1 VCAPAGSASGIA
13 SWVGALSVDVTTLG
27 PIGLATSNPYTDD
40 AALVAEEAQ
49 HVESL
54 GFSTL
59 WRSGNLPMLA
69 AAVRATKA
77 IPVATGII
85 PVSSVP
91 AADVVST
98 YQALE
103 PGRFIVGLGGAHNAQ
118 PLDTLNAYLDE
129 LDAAGV
135 PASSRV
141 LAALGPNMLELARDR
156 ANGAYPF
163 LVTPSYMT
171 DARAVLGAD
180 RLLAVLLMVMPVTN
194 REAARRAAAETL
206 DFLTKVGGYR
216 RNLLRLG
223 FSESDIDGVSDRLLD
238 GLTAWGDLDA
248 IAARI
253 AEYRAAGADQV
264 VLRILGVDD
273 LVTWRARLAEAL
285 IG

>member
-1 VCAPAGSASGIA
+1 VI
-13 SWVGALSVDVTTLG
+13 TLG
-27 PIGLATSNPYTDD
+27 PIGLASSYPYTED
-40 AALVAEEAQ
+40 AAVVAEEAQ
-49 HVESL
+49 HAESL

-59 WRSGNLPMLA
+59 WRSGNLPMLE
-69 AAVRATKA
+69 AAVRATTS

-91 AADVVST
+91 ATDVVST

-103 PGRFIVGLGGAHNAQ
+103 PGRFIVGLGGAHDAR
-118 PLDTLNAYLDE
+118 PVDTLNAYLDE

-141 LAALGPNMLELARDR
+141 LAALGPNMLALARDR
-156 ANGAYPF
+156 AGGAYPF
-163 LVTPSYMT
+163 LVTPSYVV
-171 DARAVLGAD
+171 DARAALGAD
-180 RLLAVLLMVMPVTN
+180 RLLAVLVTVMPVTD
-194 REAARRAAAETL
+194 RTAAGQAAAETL

-216 RNLLRLG
+216 RNLLRQG
-223 FSESDIDGVSDRLLD
+223 FSESDIDDVSDRLLD
-238 GLTAWGDLDA
+238 GITVWGDLDT
-248 IAARI
+248 IAARV
-253 AEYRAAGADQV
+253 AEYRTAGADQV